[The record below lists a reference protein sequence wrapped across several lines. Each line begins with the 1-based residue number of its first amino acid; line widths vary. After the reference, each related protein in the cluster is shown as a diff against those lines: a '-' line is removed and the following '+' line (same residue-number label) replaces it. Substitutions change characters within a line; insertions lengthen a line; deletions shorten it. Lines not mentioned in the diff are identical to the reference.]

1 VELTQLPET
10 KVTLAWGTVTIDK
23 GDGKPETPDELRAV
37 LVDGPDGKARW
48 SPPNGAWISTVV
60 AVGADVWVGHAEGIT
75 VLRHVAVPVEP
86 EDATAKGAKPKADAD
101 KPKPALM
108 LQEVGSLRLPGPII
122 WLHPLRTG
130 NGVAW
135 VSRFGGMGVAE
146 MLPDGEA
153 PAKSTA
159 GSASSPSPPSPSS

>member
-1 VELTQLPET
+1 
-10 KVTLAWGTVTIDK
+10 
-23 GDGKPETPDELRAV
+23 
-37 LVDGPDGKARW
+37 
-48 SPPNGAWISTVV
+48 
-60 AVGADVWVGHAEGIT
+60 VWVGHAEGIT

-86 EDATAKGAKPKADAD
+86 EDAATKGANAKTDAKTDAD

-146 MLPDGEA
+146 LLPDGEA
-153 PAKSTA
+153 PVKSTA
-159 GSASSPSPPSPSS
+159 ASASPSSS